1 MKNKLYCIK
10 DIKVGFRGI
19 IELAN
24 DEVAKRTLY
33 LTLEQDKES
42 ELAKI
47 PQDFELWR
55 IGEFDHDKGEIVPAI
70 EFICNLKEIAPKVG
84 E

>member
-1 MKNKLYCIK
+1 MKNNLYAIK
-10 DIKVGFRGI
+10 DIKVGFRGL

-33 LTLEQDKES
+33 LTLEQDANS
-42 ELAKI
+42 ELAKV

-55 IGEFDHDKGEIVPAI
+55 VGYFDHEKGEIVGEL
-70 EFICNLKEIAPKVG
+70 EFICNLKELAPKDG